1 MPAKP
6 KVAIV
11 DYGLGNLFSVKHACG
26 HAGLD
31 AAITSDSDEILASRA
46 VILPGVGAFRDAMEA
61 LVREDLVAVL
71 KDVVASGTPLIG
83 ICLGMQLLMS
93 ESQEFGSSPGLGI
106 VEGDVV
112 RLKDSEEH
120 GRRLKVPHIGWSRID
135 RRRGNGD
142 STAADRWRASL
153 IEEVPDRSFMYFVHS
168 YYTRPAD
175 SGVILSTTRY
185 GPVDFCSTLRKERVF
200 GCQFHPERSGPLGLR
215 VYHRLHQLLISTS
228 QYQI

>member
-1 MPAKP
+1 MPSKL

-31 AAITSDSDEILASRA
+31 AAITSDRDDIFSSRA

-61 LVREDLVAVL
+61 LVRQDLVAVL
-71 KDVVASGTPLIG
+71 KDVARSGTPLIG

-106 VEGDVV
+106 VDGDVV
-112 RLKDSEEH
+112 RLEDSEIQ
-120 GRRLKVPHIGWSRID
+120 GRRLKVPHIGWSRIEE
-135 RRRGNGD
+135 RRHNGN
-142 STAADRWRASL
+142 SNAADRWRASL
-153 IEEVPDRSFMYFVHS
+153 IEEVPEGSFMYFVHS
-168 YYTRPAD
+168 YYARPVD
-175 SGVILSTTRY
+175 PEVILSTTRY
-185 GPVDFCSTLRKERVF
+185 GPIDFCSSFRKERVF

-215 VYHRLHQLLISTS
+215 VYHQLYKLLTSTS
-228 QYQI
+228 

>member
-1 MPAKP
+1 MRAKP

-31 AAITSDSDEILASRA
+31 AAITSDRNDILACRA

-61 LVREDLVAVL
+61 LMRQDLVAVL

-112 RLKDSEEH
+112 RFEHSEIH
-120 GRRLKVPHIGWSRID
+120 GRRLKVPHIGWSRIYD
-135 RRRGNGD
+135 RRGNGD
-142 STAADRWRASL
+142 SGASDRWRASL
-153 IEEVPDRSFMYFVHS
+153 FEEIPDRSFMYFVHS
-168 YYTRPAD
+168 YYPRPVD

-185 GPVDFCSTLRKERVF
+185 GPTDFCSSLRKGQIF

-215 VYHRLHQLLISTS
+215 VYQRLSKLLSSTA
-228 QYQI
+228 QYQE